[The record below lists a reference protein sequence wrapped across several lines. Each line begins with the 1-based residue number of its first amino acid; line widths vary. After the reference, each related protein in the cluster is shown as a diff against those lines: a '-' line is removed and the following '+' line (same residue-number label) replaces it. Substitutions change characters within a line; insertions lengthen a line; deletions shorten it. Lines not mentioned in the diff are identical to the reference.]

1 MSVDPLVVDLR
12 EDGGAERGM
21 DGGKEINGGVKRGT
35 DGKFEKEAMKLSE
48 RHLKL
53 HIQYVSASIKHEY

>member
-35 DGKFEKEAMKLSE
+35 DGKFEKEA
-48 RHLKL
+48 
-53 HIQYVSASIKHEY
+53 IQVIGKTSQTSYPVCFSINKA

>member
-21 DGGKEINGGVKRGT
+21 DGGKEINRGVKRGNRW
-35 DGKFEKEAMKLSE
+35 E
-48 RHLKL
+48 
-53 HIQYVSASIKHEY
+53 V

>member
-35 DGKFEKEAMKLSE
+35 DGKFEIKLSG
-48 RHLKL
+48 RHFKL

>member
-12 EDGGAERGM
+12 EDGGMERGM

-35 DGKFEKEAMKLSE
+35 DGKFEKEA
-48 RHLKL
+48 
-53 HIQYVSASIKHEY
+53 IQVIEKTIQTSYPVCFSINKA